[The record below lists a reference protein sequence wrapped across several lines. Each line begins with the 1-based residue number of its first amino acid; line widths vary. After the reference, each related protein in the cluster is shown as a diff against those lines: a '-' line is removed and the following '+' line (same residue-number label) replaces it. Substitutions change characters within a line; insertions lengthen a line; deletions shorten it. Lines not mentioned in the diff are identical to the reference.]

1 MSPCIQICCVI
12 SLQNVMMGINHNNNN
27 NNNNNDNNNNDNMS
41 VNCSEVTILKT
52 TLLMNVSSY
61 LNGLYRNSP

>member
-1 MSPCIQICCVI
+1 
-12 SLQNVMMGINHNNNN
+12 MMGINHNNNNNDNNN